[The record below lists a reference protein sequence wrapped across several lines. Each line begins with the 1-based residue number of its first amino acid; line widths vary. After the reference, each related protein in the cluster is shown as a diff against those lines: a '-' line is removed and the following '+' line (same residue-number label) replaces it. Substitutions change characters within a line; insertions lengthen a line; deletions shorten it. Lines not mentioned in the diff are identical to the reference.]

1 MTVSTSAEDAEPHSL
16 PRHIAV
22 IMDGNGRWAQARGLP
37 RIAGHRRGAEAVRR
51 TVSGAVEL
59 GIPYLTLFGFS
70 SENWKRSSGE
80 VYDLMS
86 LLRHYLLAEIAELHR
101 NGIRLRVIGQIDR
114 LAPDIIQLIE
124 RAETVTRDNSAIT
137 LTMALSYGGRAEIVA
152 AVRAIAAETALG
164 KLPVEAIDEDCVARR
179 LFTRGL
185 PDPDLLIRTSG
196 EQRISNFLLWQCA
209 YSELVFTKTLWP
221 DFGKSDLEQAIDEY
235 RGRERRYGA
244 RIGSR

>member
-1 MTVSTSAEDAEPHSL
+1 MAAPNSAQGAPRRL
-16 PRHIAV
+16 PRHVAI

-51 TVSGAVEL
+51 TVAGARDL

-70 SENWKRSSGE
+70 SENWRRPSTE
-80 VYDLMS
+80 IHDLMG
-86 LLRHYLLAEIAELHR
+86 LLRHYLFGEVAELHR
-101 NGIRLRVIGQIDR
+101 NGIRLKVIGEISR
-114 LAPDIIQLIE
+114 LAPDIISLIE
-124 RAETVTRDNSAIT
+124 KAEALTRGNSAIT

-152 AVRAIAAETALG
+152 AVRAIAAQVARGSLAADA
-164 KLPVEAIDEDCVARR
+164 VDEDCLARH
-179 LFTRGL
+179 LFTEGL

-221 DFGKSDLEQAIDEY
+221 DFAKSDLDQAIEEY
-235 RGRERRYGA
+235 CGRERRYGGGV
-244 RIGSR
+244 GSR

>member
-1 MTVSTSAEDAEPHSL
+1 MVSTTAEDEPPRLL

-59 GIPYLTLFGFS
+59 GVPYLTLFGFS

-124 RAETVTRDNSAIT
+124 RAEAVTRDNSAIT

-152 AVRAIAAETALG
+152 AVRAIAAEAAHGSLALD
-164 KLPVEAIDEDCVARR
+164 AIDEACVAGR
-179 LFTRGL
+179 LFTRDL

-221 DFGKSDLEQAIDEY
+221 DFAKSDLEQAIDEY

-244 RIGSR
+244 RIGAR